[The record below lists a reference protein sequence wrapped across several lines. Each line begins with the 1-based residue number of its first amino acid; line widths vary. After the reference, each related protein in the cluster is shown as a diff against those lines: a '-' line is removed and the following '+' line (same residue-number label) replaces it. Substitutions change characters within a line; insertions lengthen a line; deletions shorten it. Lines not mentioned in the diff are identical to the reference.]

1 MDCSPP
7 GSSVHGFLQARILE
21 RIATPS
27 SRRSSQPRDRT
38 QVSSTAGRSFTV
50 LATREALWM
59 GPQSP
64 APGGPSYSSARPRT
78 PREQWTLWA
87 GRALK
92 SLLVSQSPSAGVP
105 TGCLLPQGPHLTGT
119 APSAPQFWQRSGS
132 VGRWRAAGEGHGA
145 SAIRKP
151 GTRREAGPWAWE
163 DPTGRGANGRLSCQ
177 PPPERV
183 LGYRGSRR
191 GEKATQRPRSPAPCN
206 RRSRL
211 GGPAETE
218 QITKQC
224 GRLVDISQ
232 DNSFKIA
239 AYGHLLFALRGC

>member
-145 SAIRKP
+145 STIRKP
-151 GTRREAGPWAWE
+151 EHDASLGPGLGRPQRAPQLPAAPWARARLQGQPARWE
-163 DPTGRGANGRLSCQ
+163 GHAA
-177 PPPERV
+177 PE
-183 LGYRGSRR
+183 
-191 GEKATQRPRSPAPCN
+191 EPRSLQPEKPTRWPSRNWTNYQTVRPPC
-206 RRSRL
+206 
-211 GGPAETE
+211 
-218 QITKQC
+218 
-224 GRLVDISQ
+224 
-232 DNSFKIA
+232 
-239 AYGHLLFALRGC
+239 GHFPGQQL